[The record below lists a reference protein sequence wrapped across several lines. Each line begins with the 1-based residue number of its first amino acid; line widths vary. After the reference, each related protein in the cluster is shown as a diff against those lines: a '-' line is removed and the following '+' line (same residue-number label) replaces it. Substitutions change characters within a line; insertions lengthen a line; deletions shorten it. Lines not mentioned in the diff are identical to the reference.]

1 MDLVS
6 NFFRIQGGPTWCMYE
21 YHVDFEPEI
30 DFLSVRSALIRAHKD
45 KIGDVYS
52 FNGALLVSPKQLP
65 EESIWHSKRESD
77 GETITLRVRRTGEV
91 QPDSTEAVRILDIVI
106 RQMQG
111 ALELKPSK
119 RDFFDPKAEQR
130 MPNFGLSIWPGYAM
144 TITKYENE
152 LLLNMDII
160 HRVMRTDS
168 AYDLMKRVHQEAG
181 RGDYKTAISREI
193 IGQVVLTK
201 YNNKTHTIDD
211 ILWPP
216 EFTPKFCFERKGD
229 SISIAD
235 YMRVQYDIHIKDLNQ
250 PLLVTRPR
258 KMNRRLKEEEGRVDK
273 LVPELCYLTGMTD
286 AQRSDFRLMKEFGE
300 ITRLNPQN
308 RMRRYQDFGRRVSS
322 CEKAAELLSNWNLK
336 LDSEPLKLKGR
347 VLDPV
352 ELTTAGQPIRPDE
365 RTAEWDR
372 AVKNFK
378 AFAPEPLTRWV
389 LIFPKRDSST
399 AQELAATL
407 TKVSQGMGIQ
417 AEPPKPLGIDNN
429 RADGYKQACQQAC
442 SLPGV
447 RLIVCLLP
455 RKDRQ
460 VYEVIKKYTLVDAGV
475 PSQVFSSLK
484 YLLVIAIYIHIIHI
498 LPVSVS
504 W

>member
-6 NFFRIQGGPTWCMYE
+6 NFFRIQGGPTWNMYE

-65 EESIWHSKRESD
+65 EESNWQSKRESD
-77 GETITLRVRRTGEV
+77 GATINLRVRRTGEIS
-91 QPDSTEAVRILDIVI
+91 PDSDEAVRILDIVI

-119 RDFFDPKAEQR
+119 RDFFDPKAEVKL
-130 MPNFGLSIWPGYAM
+130 PNFGLSIWPGYAM

-168 AYDLMKRVHQEAG
+168 AYDLMKRVHQEAKANNQ
-181 RGDYKTAISREI
+181 DPKVAVMREI
-193 IGQVVLTK
+193 TGQVVLTK

-216 EFTPKFCFERKGD
+216 DNTPKTTFDRRGEK
-229 SISIAD
+229 ISIAD

-286 AQRSDFRLMKEFGE
+286 AQRSDFKLMKEFGE

-322 CEKAAELLSNWNLK
+322 CVKATELLSNWNLK
-336 LDSEPLKLKGR
+336 LAAAPLRILGR
-347 VLDPV
+347 QIDPI

-372 AVKNFK
+372 AVKNFS
-378 AFAPEPLTRWV
+378 AYTPEPLVKWV
-389 LIFPKRDSST
+389 LIFPTRDQQVAQDLAST
-399 AQELAATL
+399 LV
-407 TKVSQGMGIQ
+407 KVAQGMGIQ
-417 AEPPKPLGIDNN
+417 ADNAKPLGIDNN
-429 RADGYKQACQQAC
+429 RADGYKQACQKAAQ
-442 SLPGV
+442 LPGV

-475 PSQVFSSLK
+475 PSQVISSLK
-484 YLLVIAIYIHIIHI
+484 YLLVIAIYIHIF
-498 LPVSVS
+498 PVSVS